1 MAVAFRFPNIV
12 PTREAGNK
20 GVAHEG
26 RRGQLTVVERRQ
38 RRFVI
43 AFIGPIVLFAAMF
56 GATAMRS
63 YIAGQQMRL
72 DHLNSDIAR
81 ARQHFDEL
89 RAERAQLQSPSHLM
103 EVARQ
108 QGLVGAVGTQ
118 IVSIPASV
126 AAQVAATVGKVD
138 ADVAGPQTSQL
149 DAFGH
154 LKATVENTP

>member
-1 MAVAFRFPNIV
+1 MAVAFRFPSLI
-12 PTREAGNK
+12 PTREISDRESSR
-20 GVAHEG
+20 H
-26 RRGQLTVVERRQ
+26 RRDQLTVVERKQ
-38 RRFVI
+38 RRLLI
-43 AFIGPIVLFAAMF
+43 AFVGPVVLFAAMF

-63 YIAGQQMRL
+63 YIAGQQMHL
-72 DHLNSDIAR
+72 DHVNSDIAR
-81 ARQHFDEL
+81 ARAHFDEL

-108 QGLVGAVGTQ
+108 QGLVGAVGAQ
-118 IVSIPASV
+118 IVSIPADV

-138 ADVAGPQTSQL
+138 ADVVSAQQSQL